1 MSVVAIIAAA
11 GQGTRLGTGGPKAL
25 VGLAGEP
32 LLVHAARAIRGS
44 GAVDSIVVTAPS
56 AHVRLFDGILTAAG
70 IQAVVVAGGITR
82 QASVAAGLN
91 AAGTADHVLI
101 HDAARPLVPSQIV
114 RRVVSALRRGHPA
127 VVPALPVT
135 DTIKRITASD
145 AQAAVAAAQA
155 AEGLGE
161 PASLRD
167 GPSDFRV
174 ERVETTL
181 NRSALRAMQT
191 PQGFALEAIRRA
203 HSAFADRAASEL
215 NAAPDDAALAEAAGI
230 PVVLVRGSER
240 AMKITRP
247 FDLRIAE
254 LLLADPALC

>member
-25 VGLAGEP
+25 VDLAGEP

-70 IQAVVVAGGITR
+70 IQAAVVAGGITR

-145 AQAAVAAAQA
+145 AQAAVAEA
-155 AEGLGE
+155 AEGFGE

>member
-25 VGLAGEP
+25 VDLAGEP

-70 IQAVVVAGGITR
+70 IQAAVVAGGITR

-127 VVPALPVT
+127 VAPALPVT
-135 DTIKRITASD
+135 DTIKRITA
-145 AQAAVAAAQA
+145 AEA

-167 GPSDFRV
+167 GPSDFRI

>member
-25 VGLAGEP
+25 VDLAGEP

-70 IQAVVVAGGITR
+70 IQAAVVAGGITR

-145 AQAAVAAAQA
+145 AQAAVAA
-155 AEGLGE
+155 EGLGE
-161 PASLRD
+161 PASLPD
-167 GPSDFRV
+167 GPSDFRI

>member
-25 VGLAGEP
+25 VDLAGEP

-70 IQAVVVAGGITR
+70 IQAAVVAGGITR

-145 AQAAVAAAQA
+145 AQAAVAAAEA

-161 PASLRD
+161 PASLPD
-167 GPSDFRV
+167 GPSDFRID
-174 ERVETTL
+174 
-181 NRSALRAMQT
+181 RSALRAMQT

>member
-11 GQGTRLGTGGPKAL
+11 GQGTRLGIGGPKAL
-25 VGLAGEP
+25 VDLAGEP

-70 IQAVVVAGGITR
+70 IQAAVVAGGITR

-145 AQAAVAAAQA
+145 AQAAVAAAEA

-161 PASLRD
+161 PASL
-167 GPSDFRV
+167 
-174 ERVETTL
+174 
-181 NRSALRAMQT
+181 
-191 PQGFALEAIRRA
+191 
-203 HSAFADRAASEL
+203 
-215 NAAPDDAALAEAAGI
+215 
-230 PVVLVRGSER
+230 PVS
-240 AMKITRP
+240 
-247 FDLRIAE
+247 
-254 LLLADPALC
+254 

>member
-25 VGLAGEP
+25 VDLAGEP

-70 IQAVVVAGGITR
+70 IQAAGGITR

-145 AQAAVAAAQA
+145 AQAAVAAAEA

-167 GPSDFRV
+167 GPSDFRI

>member
-1 MSVVAIIAAA
+1 VFRVAGSISINGDITLEKKYGRTTKEIRPIPFIWTHYLKLLSMCIVGYAAYLLLNALYESYPPTLIYGILSQLSMLSNLNIFLRGAA
-11 GQGTRLGTGGPKAL
+11 GDPKASDQS
-25 VGLAGEP
+25 
-32 LLVHAARAIRGS
+32 LVHKNGPAAPEQDHPPGVGVGQARE
-44 GAVDSIVVTAPS
+44 GAV
-56 AHVRLFDGILTAAG
+56 
-70 IQAVVVAGGITR
+70 
-82 QASVAAGLN
+82 
-91 AAGTADHVLI
+91 
-101 HDAARPLVPSQIV
+101 
-114 RRVVSALRRGHPA
+114 
-127 VVPALPVT
+127 LPG
-135 DTIKRITASD
+135 
-145 AQAAVAAAQA
+145 QG

-161 PASLRD
+161 PASLPD

>member
-25 VGLAGEP
+25 VDLAGEP

-70 IQAVVVAGGITR
+70 IQAAVVAGGITR

-145 AQAAVAAAQA
+145 AQAAVAAADSEDSEDSASGEASASPRNGRPKTQERSTA
-155 AEGLGE
+155 VTKTSSKLGSSSTSAS
-161 PASLRD
+161 PAIQS
-167 GPSDFRV
+167 
-174 ERVETTL
+174 TTGSMT
-181 NRSALRAMQT
+181 RPMTART
-191 PQGFALEAIRRA
+191 
-203 HSAFADRAASEL
+203 
-215 NAAPDDAALAEAAGI
+215 
-230 PVVLVRGSER
+230 SER
-240 AMKITRP
+240 LPSGKYR
-247 FDLRIAE
+247 
-254 LLLADPALC
+254 